1 MKILVYGAGVLG
13 SYLAHT
19 LMQAE
24 NEVFMLARG
33 ERYKQLDQDGLVIQ
47 HFFQRKKTVD
57 KINLVRSL
65 EASDYYD
72 IIFVV
77 MQYHQFQSVLPVL
90 AANVSENIAL
100 VGNNADAESMCD
112 FLIKNST
119 TKKKVAFGF
128 QTSAGMRT
136 DTGTVISIHGGGNV
150 LAGELGDTMETFPVI
165 KKAFGEK
172 YKVTYQKNID
182 AWLKSHYIMILP
194 MNSTYYLFNNDFKK
208 VSKDKHALKRMIE
221 ATDEGFS
228 VLERLGYTITP
239 ATQAKLFRQYKG
251 IYYLAMKIY
260 HKLPMSRVVQ
270 GTFDEMNGLYEAFDK
285 MKTQTNYVRP
295 VWDALQKEAMDKYYL
310 QSQLPRD
317 SKKGAGLL

>member
-19 LMQAE
+19 LIQAG

-33 ERYKQLDQDGLVIQ
+33 ERYKQLAQDGLVIQ
-47 HFFQRKKTVD
+47 HYFQRKKTVD
-57 KINLVRSL
+57 KISIVRSL

-90 AANVSENIAL
+90 AANVSENIAFF
-100 VGNNADAESMCD
+100 GNNADAESMRD

-119 TKKKVAFGF
+119 TQKKVAFGF

-150 LAGELGDTMETFPVI
+150 LAGELGDTMETFPII
-165 KKAFGEK
+165 KKAFGKE
-172 YKVTYQKNID
+172 YKVSYQKDID

-194 MNSTYYLFNNDFKK
+194 MNSIYYLFNNDFKK

-228 VLERLGYTITP
+228 VLEKLGYTITP
-239 ATQAKLFRQYKG
+239 ATQAKLFRKYKG

-270 GTFDEMNGLYEAFDK
+270 GTFDEMNGLYEEFDK
-285 MKTQTNYVRP
+285 IKAQINYARP
-295 VWDALQKEAMDKYYL
+295 VWDALQKEAVDMYYS
-310 QSQLPRD
+310 QSQLQRD
-317 SKKGAGLL
+317 PKERARLS

>member
-1 MKILVYGAGVLG
+1 
-13 SYLAHT
+13 
-19 LMQAE
+19 
-24 NEVFMLARG
+24 MLARG
-33 ERYKQLDQDGLVIQ
+33 ERYKQ
-47 HFFQRKKTVD
+47 F
-57 KINLVRSL
+57 
-65 EASDYYD
+65 
-72 IIFVV
+72 IFVV

-100 VGNNADAESMCD
+100 VGNNADAESMRD

-136 DTGTVISIHGGGNV
+136 DTGIVISIHGGGNV

-165 KKAFGEK
+165 KRAFGEK

-194 MNSTYYLFNNDFKK
+194 MNSIYYLFNNDFKK

-228 VLERLGYTITP
+228 VLEGLGYTITP
-239 ATQAKLFRQYKG
+239 ATQSKLFRQYKG
-251 IYYLAMKIY
+251 VYYLAMKIY

-285 MKTQTNYVRP
+285 MKTQTNYARP
-295 VWDALQKEAMDKYYL
+295 VWDALQKEAMDKYHL
-310 QSQLPRD
+310 QSQLPCD